1 MSSPREGALVS
12 DLASFAADS
21 SVVIPPDLQQRLS
34 ADGIDT
40 PAALQ
45 RRQRLPPRP
54 GVGAGHPGNAG
65 DWPPLG
71 HDGQLALDR
80 LAAHAALA
88 TLDASPDLRTRLIDA
103 GLLSG
108 AALVE
113 AGRRR
118 VVALAGP
125 DLAAAAPRV

>member
-1 MSSPREGALVS
+1 MSSPREGVPVS
-12 DLASFAADS
+12 DLAAFAAAS
-21 SVVIPPDLQQRLS
+21 SVVVPPDLEQRLS

-40 PAALQ
+40 PAALL
-45 RRQRLPPRP
+45 RRPRLPTRP
-54 GVGAGHPGNAG
+54 GAVGHPGDAG
-65 DWPPLG
+65 DGRPLG

-108 AALVE
+108 AALAE
-113 AGRRR
+113 AGRSR
-118 VVALAGP
+118 VAALGGP
-125 DLAAAAPRV
+125 DLAAEATR